1 MFFDELNDLI
11 RDIYKIFRSK
21 NNIETNINKNYFK
34 KSYHW
39 INLNVNEKISE
50 IEKILNIIL
59 LQMNFEDSLNVV
71 TIDDNHRV
79 YLSISKD
86 LEKYRQ
92 KCFVRN

>member
-21 NNIETNINKNYFK
+21 NNITETNINKNYFK

-59 LQMNFEDSLNVV
+59 LQNELLK
-71 TIDDNHRV
+71 T
-79 YLSISKD
+79 L
-86 LEKYRQ
+86 
-92 KCFVRN
+92 